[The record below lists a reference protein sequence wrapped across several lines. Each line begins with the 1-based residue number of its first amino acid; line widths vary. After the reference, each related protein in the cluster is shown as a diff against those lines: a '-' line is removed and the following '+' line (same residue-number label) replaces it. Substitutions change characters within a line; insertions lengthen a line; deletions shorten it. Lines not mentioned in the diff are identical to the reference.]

1 MNVRYRIT
9 LTPEERA
16 QLVAMVQGG
25 KVAARKLK
33 RGQILLA
40 AASGCTDKA
49 IAAHVSVGTSTVFR
63 VKRRFVEE
71 GLEQALSEE
80 PRPGAERKLAASEEA
95 LLIATACST
104 PPAGRSRWTL
114 SLLADA
120 MVRLTPHRSLSSETI
135 RRRLAEKELK
145 PWQKKMWC
153 IPKVDAEFVARM
165 EDVLELYAEEPDQ
178 QRPVVCFDET
188 PRQLIGE
195 SRVPVAAKPG
205 KPARVDYEYV
215 RNGTANVFM
224 FVDAHRPWRHAKV
237 TDRRA
242 SRDFAECMRDLVD
255 EHYPKAEQVRVVLD
269 NLSTHTPGALYE
281 TFEPAEARRILKR
294 LEFHY
299 TPKHASWL
307 NMVEIEIGV
316 MVSQCL
322 DRRIPDKA
330 TLVSEVGDWRRR
342 RNKEGARINWLFTVN
357 RAREKLGRV
366 YPRIAFRPTGRAA
379 A

>member
-215 RNGTANVFM
+215 RNGTVNVFM

-330 TLVSEVGDWRRR
+330 TLVSEVGAWRRR
-342 RNKEGARINWLFTVN
+342 RNKEGARINWLFTVH